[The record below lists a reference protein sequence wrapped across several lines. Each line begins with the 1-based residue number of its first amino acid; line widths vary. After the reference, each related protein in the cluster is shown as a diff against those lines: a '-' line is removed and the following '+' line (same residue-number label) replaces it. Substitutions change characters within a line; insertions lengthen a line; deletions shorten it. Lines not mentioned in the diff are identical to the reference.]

1 MKLTQLVMNPFK
13 ASYYAMGQNECVH
26 YNIELHMIHQ
36 EVIIK

>member
-13 ASYYAMGQNECVH
+13 ASYYAMGQNECAH